1 MKNSKVELP
10 PIQSAKVDFETFGA
24 SLHAELLE
32 EMRNKNFDSFAAR
45 NDTSTDAAFL
55 NSRRLVRA
63 DDALRQRLTGPS
75 IQREKFSSSYWRNW
89 NKEKDLLED
98 ISYDVVIKKNMS
110 SYLSST
116 TRKSMVQN
124 RTIDAKSL
132 TTALKMRRK
141 KPQRAKQIRAVA
153 FDAPGAYEIRS
164 KYVDKSN
171 NQGDTSVAF
180 LMKHCLQQQIPR
192 NPAELHATVD
202 PDDIGT
208 KPLKGGGMAIAER
221 TSRTFGVTVTSKC
234 DYPPLETPIQA
245 NKGVTFSPNPRFKS
259 PPRPVIKADDETLST
274 IERPTRTPG
283 IVFDRASRF
292 GFDKASQPSVVL
304 KIPVKVEASMLSS
317 VTIGDAS
324 AAEDE
329 EDNAA
334 EVGTGM
340 GEGEGEAEILRGRR
354 QASAAAAAADQWDHL
369 DTGNCDGDDVENE
382 GATFS
387 GDSLSLTASASV
399 PSSVLTSTH
408 LPQQPQQEQ
417 QFVEYEYF
425 PGDAPGPG
433 QYEVRHIPHTSF
445 P

>member
-1 MKNSKVELP
+1 MKSANVELP
-10 PIQSAKVDFETFGA
+10 PIQSSKVDFETYGA

-32 EMRNKNFDSFAAR
+32 DMRSKNFDSFAAR

-55 NSRRLVRA
+55 NSQRLVQA
-63 DDALRQRLTGPS
+63 DNALRQRLTGPS

-116 TRKSMVQN
+116 TRKSMVQH

-132 TTALKMRRK
+132 TIALKMKRK

-153 FDAPGAYEIRS
+153 FDAPGAYEMRS
-164 KYVDKSN
+164 KYVDRSS

-180 LMKHCLQQQIPR
+180 LMKKCLLQQIPR

-202 PDDIGT
+202 PDDIGA
-208 KPLKGGGMAIAER
+208 KPLKGGGMATADR

-245 NKGVTFSPNPRFKS
+245 NKGITFSPNPRFKS

-274 IERPTRTPG
+274 IARPTRTPG
-283 IVFDRASRF
+283 ILFDRASRF
-292 GFDKASQPSVVL
+292 GFDKASQPSVLL
-304 KIPVKVEASMLSS
+304 KIPVKAEASMVSS
-317 VTIGDAS
+317 VTIGETS
-324 AAEDE
+324 A
-329 EDNAA
+329 
-334 EVGTGM
+334 V
-340 GEGEGEAEILRGRR
+340 EGEEEGETEEEAGVDESHLSR
-354 QASAAAAAADQWDHL
+354 ADDQESRVSQDRTEEYEETTL
-369 DTGNCDGDDVENE
+369 NDE
-382 GATFS
+382 
-387 GDSLSLTASASV
+387 SLSLSASA
-399 PSSVLTSTH
+399 PAASSVLTSPQ
-408 LPQQPQQEQ
+408 LPQPVREQEEQ

-433 QYEVRHIPHTSF
+433 QYEVIIHAAPT
-445 P
+445 